1 MKEFIITTGLFLSV
15 CIISIICVFCLADSR
30 TDEYYI
36 KLTTPKQSSL
46 IVGSSRAAQ
55 GIQPQYINMQ
65 LNNEKVY
72 NYAFSRVHTPYGKA
86 YLNSIKRKL
95 DKQSKDGVFILEVNP
110 WVISSQTKNPEDSL
124 NFQDNNSFAEVVKC
138 VNCNPNFEYL
148 VYSYDKSYRHIL
160 LDKIKENKINTNV
173 DVNGWCEV
181 NFLKNKTESFDK
193 IHSQT
198 IKRYAQILNRYSGVS
213 ETRINYL
220 ERTIKYLQQYG
231 TTYLVRLPVSNEM
244 LAIENKLIGNFDAK
258 MDNLSNKLNTVY
270 LNFMMDNEKYNYID
284 SHHLDKKSGEQISKY
299 IAEQIINNKNTKF

>member
-1 MKEFIITTGLFLSV
+1 MKEFIKTTGLFLSV
-15 CIISIICVFCLADSR
+15 CIITILGVFYLADNK
-30 TDEYYI
+30 TDEYYV
-36 KLTTPKQSSL
+36 KLTTPKQTSL

-55 GIQPQYINMQ
+55 GIQPQFINLQ
-65 LNNEKVY
+65 LRNEKIY

-86 YLNSIKRKL
+86 YFNSIKRKL
-95 DKQSKDGVFILEVNP
+95 NKQSKDGVFILEVNP

-124 NFQDNNSFAEVVKC
+124 NFKDNNSFAEVVKC

-148 VYSYDKSYRHIL
+148 IYCYDKSYRHIL
-160 LDKIKENKINTNV
+160 LDKIKTKTINTNV

-181 NFLKNKTESFDK
+181 DVSKNKTDSFDK

-198 IKRYAQILNRYSGVS
+198 IKRYAQILNKYSGVS

-231 TTYLVRLPVSNEM
+231 TTYLVRLPVSTEM
-244 LAIENKLIGNFDAK
+244 LAIENQLISDFDVR
-258 MDNLSNKLNTVY
+258 MENLSNKLNTEY
-270 LNFMMDNEKYNYID
+270 INFMINNEKYNYID

-299 IAEQIINNKNTKF
+299 IAEHIKNN